1 MVVTGSKDEGIAPD
15 EDADADHDTDPVVT
29 HSQEFVDNAD
39 STDVSGVPFWAV
51 ESETE
56 RVSLP
61 LPPDALP
68 TPGPTM
74 IRPGDHD
81 AEERAV
87 TLFDHGIA
95 LRAQHRD
102 AEALEAWEKALEL
115 APDDPIYKEAVRR
128 LRVELHL

>member
-1 MVVTGSKDEGIAPD
+1 MVVTGSKHEGIAPD
-15 EDADADHDTDPVVT
+15 DDADADDDTDPVVT
-29 HSQEFVDNAD
+29 HSQEIDPDA
-39 STDVSGVPFWAV
+39 TEISGGIPFWAV
-51 ESETE
+51 DAETE

-68 TPGPTM
+68 TPGVTTV
-74 IRPGDHD
+74 RPGDAD

-87 TLFDHGIA
+87 RLFDHGIA

-115 APDDPIYKEAVRR
+115 SPDDPIYKEAVRR
-128 LRVELHL
+128 LRAQLHS